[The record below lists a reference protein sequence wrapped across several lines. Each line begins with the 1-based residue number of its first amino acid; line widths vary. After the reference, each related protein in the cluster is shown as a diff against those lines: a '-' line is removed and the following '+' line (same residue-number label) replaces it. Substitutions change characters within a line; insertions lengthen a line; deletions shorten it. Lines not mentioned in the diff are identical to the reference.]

1 MTTPILV
8 ALIWNKINKRK
19 GADENREPET
29 FLHRRPTDASSAQ
42 RSCSR
47 TLVTKAASSRIDLEE
62 EAPLTL
68 SNGITSVY
76 MHIGVLVGIIRI
88 PVLPSSAKVAFGIRK
103 MPRKV
108 DYGFRYEDDNYDVY
122 EDYDYDYADDYDY
135 EEEENGIAPVT
146 KAKQEASRT
155 GVWRCPICTYDNE
168 NSMSACDICGVLRN
182 PLVKVNNKGDTAAV
196 GGICKDSGASVMAMS
211 LFASSPQHMA
221 KMPILFEA
229 QKSVSSTDDHLNF
242 HKDGNFRGT
251 FQEFNSAFSSQN
263 HHKVNIAAA
272 FKFDAPSPDDLVS
285 NGLRSVKSK
294 SKGISFTVQ
303 SASPGFVFIKH
314 NPTNCYLGLGKAR
327 VVLMR
332 PWLMVNLVIIWLGSV
347 AGQDVFFLFLAELVA
362 LRWKDKKLSIE
373 HLPLIKITC
382 RTGSTVLC
390 SFWCLAR
397 SDIAS
402 FLLGENFNKSYV
414 IGEDSRGRGTN
425 FLVESEL
432 AANGLVSSST
442 SVTRERHNGVEENDS
457 TSGSGNKPET
467 FNTRM
472 DTESLPSKSGKAR
485 SIIER
490 KTESISQYIPEKWMT
505 PNNKDDGLSQLNL
518 AIVGHVDSGKSTLS
532 GRMLHLLGRISQKEM
547 HKYEKEAKQQG
558 KGSFAFAW
566 ALDESAEERERGIT
580 MTVGVA
586 FFTSRKYH
594 VVLLDSPGHRDFVP
608 NMISGATQADAAI
621 LVVDASMGSFEAGID
636 AIGGQT
642 REHAQLIRSFGVD
655 QIIIVVNKM
664 DVVEYSKERFDVIK
678 QKLGTF
684 LRSCGFKDSSI
695 LWIPASAMENQN
707 LVANPSEARLS
718 WFKGPSLLDAID
730 SLQLPERDYSKPL
743 LMPICDVIK
752 SQSQG
757 QVTACGKLESGAIRT
772 GSKVLVMPSG
782 ITATA
787 RSLERDSQLCN
798 IARAGDNVTVNLQGI
813 EGNQVTAGGVIC
825 HPDYPVQVTN
835 RLQLKI
841 LVLDISTPIV
851 MGSQLEFHIHHA
863 KEAAR
868 IVKILS
874 LLDPKTGNTTKK
886 SPRCL
891 LAKQN
896 AIVEVVLQGPVCVE
910 EYSSCRA
917 LGRVFLRSSG
927 RTIALGI
934 VTQIPS
940 ILRLVMGLGKGNS
953 QVSTILNPAFTC
965 G

>member
-1 MTTPILV
+1 
-8 ALIWNKINKRK
+8 
-19 GADENREPET
+19 
-29 FLHRRPTDASSAQ
+29 
-42 RSCSR
+42 
-47 TLVTKAASSRIDLEE
+47 
-62 EAPLTL
+62 
-68 SNGITSVY
+68 
-76 MHIGVLVGIIRI
+76 
-88 PVLPSSAKVAFGIRK
+88 

-263 HHKVNIAAA
+263 HHKVNIAA

-294 SKGISFTVQ
+294 SK
-303 SASPGFVFIKH
+303 
-314 NPTNCYLGLGKAR
+314 
-327 VVLMR
+327 
-332 PWLMVNLVIIWLGSV
+332 
-347 AGQDVFFLFLAELVA
+347 
-362 LRWKDKKLSIE
+362 
-373 HLPLIKITC
+373 
-382 RTGSTVLC
+382 
-390 SFWCLAR
+390 
-397 SDIAS
+397 
-402 FLLGENFNKSYV
+402 
-414 IGEDSRGRGTN
+414 GEDSRGRGTN

-934 VTQIPS
+934 VTQVIK
-940 ILRLVMGLGKGNS
+940 REE
-953 QVSTILNPAFTC
+953 
-965 G
+965 